1 MISDVDA
8 AVAFLDGLVNLEYK
22 HKAAILELYDNPAD
36 IFKNKDLAAD
46 YLETNLSPAAANT
59 FSEAINSGATD
70 EITDALSR
78 DGITPVS
85 VFSGGYPSRLKY
97 LDYKPLCLYA
107 KGDLSLL
114 NADKTLGIVGSRKT
128 LPEYAALTK
137 SVAES
142 LSGAGVTV
150 VTGVAFGADKAAITG
165 ALNSGKIICVTAG
178 GFNYL
183 KGEANRDL
191 IEKVIENGLCITEY
205 PPSVPPLAFH
215 YPVRNRIIAGLSDGV
230 VIASGDRKSGARH
243 TADYALDYGVDVMA
257 FPYAVGVT
265 SGELCNSLIKDGAHL
280 VETSEDVAEV
290 LGVELNGND
299 KNNAITLSDKEKSVY
314 DIIAGGSG
322 NADEILLK
330 TGFKV
335 YELTPILTMLELKG
349 LILKGAGGDYK
360 PVKGRF

>member
-1 MISDVDA
+1 MISGVDA

-36 IFKNKDLAAD
+36 IFKNIDLAVD
-46 YLETNLSPAAANT
+46 YLEDNLSRAAANT
-59 FSEAINSGATD
+59 FFEAINSGATD
-70 EITDALSR
+70 EIIDALNR
-78 DGITPVS
+78 DGVTPVTI
-85 VFSGGYPSRLKY
+85 FDDNYPTRLKY
-97 LDYKPLCLYA
+97 LDYRPLCLYA

-114 NADKTLGIVGSRKT
+114 NSDKTVGIVGSRKT

-137 SVAES
+137 NVSEC

-150 VTGVAFGADKAAITG
+150 VTGVAFGADKAAIQG
-165 ALNSGKIICVTAG
+165 ALNSGKIICVTAS

-183 KGEANRDL
+183 KSEANRDL

-205 PPSVPPLAFH
+205 PPSVPPLAYH

-230 VIASGDRKSGARH
+230 LIAGGDRKSGARH

-265 SGELCNSLIKDGAHL
+265 GGELCNSLIKDGAHL
-280 VETSEDVAEV
+280 VETSKDVAEV
-290 LGVELNGND
+290 LGVELKND
-299 KNNAITLSDKEKSVY
+299 KNDTITLSDKEKSVY

-349 LILKGAGGDYK
+349 LILKGAGGEYK